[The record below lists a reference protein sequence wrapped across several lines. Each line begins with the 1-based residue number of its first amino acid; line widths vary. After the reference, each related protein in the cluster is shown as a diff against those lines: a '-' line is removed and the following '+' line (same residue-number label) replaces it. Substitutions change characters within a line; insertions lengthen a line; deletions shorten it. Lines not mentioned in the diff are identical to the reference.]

1 MAGEAL
7 VTDFSLEI
15 YRGTPDGDHQGGIL
29 DQVIE
34 VFYAATDFPPPQRPH
49 YRGRVPEVVDRGAP
63 ELLGGAGRVPHI
75 LIQSL
80 REVQDL
86 VIVSR
91 VLLVPGHDL
100 WRRRRVAA
108 VRDGDPPPA
117 IVGPRGQ
124 LDLAFRGKARGPQHL
139 RLRPR
144 AVGKLRGG
152 RALATVALGARHA
165 RLLV

>member
-86 VIVSR
+86 VILSR

-108 VRDGDPPPA
+108 VRDGDPPQLSLARVASLIWPSGEKPEA
-117 IVGPRGQ
+117 PSISGFVHAQLVNSEGDGPLQ
-124 LDLAFRGKARGPQHL
+124 Q
-139 RLRPR
+139 
-144 AVGKLRGG
+144 
-152 RALATVALGARHA
+152 
-165 RLLV
+165 